1 MKKHV
6 LMIAG
11 LIALNGAAW
20 LETAQAHEIGAAR
33 HIANEGI
40 LVSAGDTK
48 IMFDPLALSGFG
60 TYPEITAEDKAAIFA
75 GEGEFD
81 GIDIVFI
88 SHAHSDHFSAIDM
101 IDYMSV
107 QPSVRLVAPKQAVDL
122 MQKEDI
128 WSDDLTARIDVL
140 DLDYGHDAVQKN
152 WGALS
157 ADIVRIPHAGWPDPK
172 RASIQNMLYRV
183 SLPSG
188 ATIIHMGDADPRAE
202 HFTPYNDVWD
212 AKDTHTAFPP
222 YWFLTREG
230 GQDILTNIL
239 HAKDAV
245 GIHVPIK
252 VPDDLKNSGASYLTV
267 PGEIKPIHSAEKD
280 ADHHHD

>member
-1 MKKHV
+1 MKQQV
-6 LMIAG
+6 LTIAG
-11 LIALNGAAW
+11 AIALIAGTAFSS
-20 LETAQAHEIGAAR
+20 AQAHEIGAAR

-60 TYPEITAEDKAAIFA
+60 TYPEITAEDKSAIFA
-75 GEGEFD
+75 GEGDFD

-88 SHAHSDHFSAIDM
+88 SHAHSDHFSAVDM
-101 IDYMSV
+101 IDYMTV
-107 QPSVRLVAPKQAVDL
+107 QPNVRLVAPKQAIDL
-122 MQKEDI
+122 MQKEAI
-128 WSDDLTARIDVL
+128 WQDDLAARIDGV
-140 DLDYGHDAVQKN
+140 DLDYGHDAVQKT
-152 WGALS
+152 WGEVN
-157 ADIVRIPHAGWPDPK
+157 ADIVRIPHAGWPDPR

-183 SLPSG
+183 SLPTG
-188 ATIIHMGDADPRAE
+188 ATIIHMGDADPKAE
-202 HFTPYNDVWD
+202 HFTPYNDLWD

-267 PGEIKPIHSAEKD
+267 PGEVKPIHSAETE
-280 ADHHHD
+280 AEHDHD